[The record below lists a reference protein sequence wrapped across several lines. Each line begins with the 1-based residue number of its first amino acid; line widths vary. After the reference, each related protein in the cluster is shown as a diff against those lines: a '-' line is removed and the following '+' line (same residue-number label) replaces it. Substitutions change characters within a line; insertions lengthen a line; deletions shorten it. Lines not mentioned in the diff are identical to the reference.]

1 MREVRIM
8 SSTVLAIDDS
18 PEMLALLRVRLVHEG
33 VNLLTADHADHGLA
47 LAIEAQPDLILLDI
61 DLPEE
66 SGLDLCRRLK
76 SIPETAHIPIIF
88 LTATSTIETK
98 VHGFDLGAVDFVTK
112 PFHPAELRARVR
124 AALKMKRAQDMLTRE
139 ARVDALTGLKNR
151 AYFDE
156 RLAIEIESSRYKR
169 SPLSLV
175 MIDLDHFKKLNDT
188 YGHPFG
194 DLVLQR
200 VGELLARTARRS
212 DAACRYGGEE
222 LALLLTA
229 TEIDDAVKVAE
240 RAAERIRELDLP
252 SRGGA
257 RVSVTASFGV
267 AEASCILQRM
277 GSITAATLLTAAD
290 EALYEAKHQGRDR
303 VQAWTG
309 SRRESLLRLAYAS

>member
-1 MREVRIM
+1 MP

-33 VNLLTADHADHGLA
+33 VTLLTAEHAESGLA

-88 LTATSTIETK
+88 LTATNAIETK

-151 AYFDE
+151 AFFDE
-156 RLAIEIESSRYKR
+156 RLIIELEAARRKR
-169 SPLSLV
+169 TPLSLV
-175 MIDLDHFKKLNDT
+175 MIDLDHFKKLNDNH
-188 YGHPFG
+188 GHPFG

-200 VGELLARTARRS
+200 VGELLSQGGRRG

-222 LALLLTA
+222 LALLLAA
-229 TEIDDAVKVAE
+229 TDLEGAVNVAE
-240 RAAERIRELDLP
+240 RTAERIRALELP
-252 SRGGA
+252 ARNGA
-257 RVSVTASFGV
+257 RVVITASFGV
-267 AEASCILQRM
+267 AEASRVQERN
-277 GSITAATLLTAAD
+277 GVVTAPMLLSAAD
-290 EALYEAKHQGRDR
+290 EALYAAKQEGRDR
-303 VQAWTG
+303 VHAWTG
-309 SRRESLLRLAYAS
+309 TRRESLLRLAHAS